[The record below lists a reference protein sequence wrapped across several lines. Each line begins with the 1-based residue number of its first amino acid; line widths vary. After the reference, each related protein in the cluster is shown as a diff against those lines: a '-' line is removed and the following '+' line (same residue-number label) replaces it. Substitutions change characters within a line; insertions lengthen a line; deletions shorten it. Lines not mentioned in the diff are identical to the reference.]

1 MKEFLHKIRAA
12 IAIATLLLM
21 SGCSI
26 VRLGY
31 DHAPLLTWWWLDSY
45 VDFSREQAPHAKQAI
60 HQWFDWHRS
69 AQIPEYADWLAAI
82 RSQIDEPVTSVQVC
96 QWSDELQN
104 IIAPAFDRA
113 VLLSAPVV
121 LRLGDAQW
129 RYLEQRYIK
138 NNDELRRD
146 FLQPDP
152 EDRRRAAIK
161 RTVKRIEN
169 LYGRINEEQK
179 RLIVASIEA
188 SPFNPEMWMV
198 ERQRRQQETL
208 LTLRQ
213 LAAESIAS
221 EQAAITL
228 RRLIEYT
235 HRSDDPDYRAYQL
248 RLAGHTCE
256 FIARMHNSAAPIQR
270 QHAYDKLK
278 EWEMDLRA
286 LMVDNSLQTASE

>member
-1 MKEFLHKIRAA
+1 MKEFLHRIRVT

-45 VDFSREQAPHAKQAI
+45 VDFNREQAPHAKQAI

-82 RSQIDEPVTSVQVC
+82 RSQIDVPVTSAQVC

-113 VLLSAPVV
+113 VLLSVPVV

-129 RYLEQRYIK
+129 RYLEQRYTK
-138 NNDELRRD
+138 SNDELRRD

-161 RTVKRIEN
+161 RAVKRIEN
-169 LYGRINEEQK
+169 LYGKISKEQK

-208 LTLRQ
+208 SALRQ
-213 LAAESIAS
+213 LAAEPIAS

-228 RRLIEYT
+228 RRLIEHT
-235 HRSDDPDYRAYQL
+235 HRSDDSDYRAYQL

-256 FIARMHNSAAPIQR
+256 FIARMHNSTTPIQR
-270 QHAYDKLK
+270 QHADDKLK
-278 EWEMDLRA
+278 GWEMDLRA

>member
-1 MKEFLHKIRAA
+1 MKEFPHRIRAT
-12 IAIATLLLM
+12 IVIATLLLM

-45 VDFSREQAPHAKQAI
+45 VDFNREQAPHAKQAI

-82 RSQIDEPVTSVQVC
+82 RSQIDGPVTSVQVC

-113 VLLSAPVV
+113 VLLSVPVV

-129 RYLEQRYIK
+129 RYLEQRYTK
-138 NNDELRRD
+138 SNDELRRD

-152 EDRRRAAIK
+152 EDRRRTAIK
-161 RTVKRIEN
+161 RAVKRIEN
-169 LYGRINEEQK
+169 LYGKISKEQK
-179 RLIVASIEA
+179 RLIVDSIEA

-208 LTLRQ
+208 STLRQ
-213 LAAESIAS
+213 LAADPIAS

-228 RRLIEYT
+228 RRLIEHT

-256 FIARMHNSAAPIQR
+256 FIARMHNSATPIQR
-270 QHAYDKLK
+270 QHADDKLK
-278 EWEMDLRA
+278 GWEMDLRA